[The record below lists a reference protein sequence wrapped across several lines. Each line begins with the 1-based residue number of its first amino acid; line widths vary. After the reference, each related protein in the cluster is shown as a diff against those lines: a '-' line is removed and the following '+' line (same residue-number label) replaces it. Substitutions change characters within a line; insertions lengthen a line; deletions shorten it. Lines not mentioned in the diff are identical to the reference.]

1 MSRVIDPKVEK
12 SARELLELAIQGH
25 IQQLA
30 NHIESSVR
38 EEEYRQVIELC
49 VVAAAYIAVD
59 ASGRW
64 PTEADLRQIARN
76 GVRGETRLDLDQ
88 EQIYQY
94 LSGAALGFK
103 PLAEALGSDEAAA
116 TMPILITGS
125 MLFTF
130 RPRGVDWW
138 EYLDQIWN
146 ATLSTGLRSSKH
158 ALNRRGDPGDLVD
171 GPDLLDHDVGLQLV
185 AVAAPVPDPLAGPA
199 GAIERDGVVV
209 PAVFWPDIRPRC
221 PVEVATRSLEPVRT
235 GIAPAERLLQHVMQL
250 IERHR
255 AGDLEPPPYWRIG
268 AAQART
274 QDVYPACR
282 DYGQRGRL
290 LFGVGPGADSV
301 QVPPAWR
308 LMVRLPWDES

>member
-38 EEEYRQVIELC
+38 EEDYRQVIELC

-146 ATLSTGLRSSKH
+146 ATLSAENL
-158 ALNRRGDPGDLVD
+158 AE
-171 GPDLLDHDVGLQLV
+171 
-185 AVAAPVPDPLAGPA
+185 PVL
-199 GAIERDGVVV
+199 
-209 PAVFWPDIRPRC
+209 PAVQIRIH
-221 PVEVATRSLEPVRT
+221 RT
-235 GIAPAERLLQHVMQL
+235 QVLK
-250 IERHR
+250 
-255 AGDLEPPPYWRIG
+255 
-268 AAQART
+268 ART
-274 QDVYPACR
+274 QPAR
-282 DYGQRGRL
+282 
-290 LFGVGPGADSV
+290 
-301 QVPPAWR
+301 
-308 LMVRLPWDES
+308 